1 MFEEHRVTNNNT
13 DRIQWIEIRFQ
24 ATKNIYLKVYNNH
37 IDEWNQFRTCL
48 KSSLKCSYS
57 KHQSDQSFDL
67 LQSDFEHH
75 PCPKRKK
82 DSIARTHNL
91 GDNTS
96 WVSSFCYNIFFY
108 LIIAF
113 PLAICI
119 GLNHIRC
126 FVLLYF
132 CKIERKL
139 FLLIF
144 CIKSTDQKKKVN
156 IYVEIDKNHLIC
168 NTVFYLCCC

>member
-1 MFEEHRVTNNNT
+1 MS
-13 DRIQWIEIRFQ
+13 
-24 ATKNIYLKVYNNH
+24 Y
-37 IDEWNQFRTCL
+37 
-48 KSSLKCSYS
+48 SYS
-57 KHQSDQSFDL
+57 KHQSDLSFDL

-75 PCPKRKK
+75 PCPKIKK
-82 DSIARTHNL
+82 DS
-91 GDNTS
+91 S
-96 WVSSFCYNIFFY
+96 WVSSFCYNIFFS
-108 LIIAF
+108 IIAF
-113 PLAICI
+113 PLAMCI

-168 NTVFYLCCC
+168 NTVFYVISNLRSTFKSLHELKLWIRRKGISEVLYHIEYMISYIVYVA